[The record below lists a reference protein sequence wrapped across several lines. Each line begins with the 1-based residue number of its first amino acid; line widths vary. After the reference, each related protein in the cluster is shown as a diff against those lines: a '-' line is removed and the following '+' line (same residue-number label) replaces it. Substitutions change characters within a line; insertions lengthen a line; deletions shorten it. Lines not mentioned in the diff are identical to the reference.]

1 MAKMEILN
9 TNRIADGFSSKDI
22 SKVRKCDYCS
32 ENYNVRLDDVEY
44 IVKLGSKR
52 YYFCSW
58 THKCKFIRE
67 HEKEVEQEK
76 KNNDKVVLFERQTVL
91 NRIRTKKNILK
102 KKELKEKEK
111 NKAK

>member
-1 MAKMEILN
+1 MARTEIMN
-9 TNRIADGFSSKDI
+9 RSRIADGFSTKSI
-22 SKVRKCDYCS
+22 SKVCKCDYCG
-32 ENYNVRLDDVEY
+32 EKYNVRLDDVEY
-44 IVKLGSKR
+44 IVKLGKKR

-76 KNNDKVVLFERQTVL
+76 KDNDKVELFERQTVL
-91 NRIRTKKNILK
+91 NRIRTKKNIQK